1 MWTYKEDLSFLF
13 LNLEKVLFKRIQCQ
27 EKSLAFDKLRDIVR
41 RTPIHFLVSCSVGRG
56 MWPASQKPKLIHVFT
71 TVVLVVAES
80 SRSASL
86 SRWRHSSRWSAGLT
100 EPRNPE
106 TELVPDLLYLF
117 SIFLCPGSLTTDYE
131 KLLNS
136 SCQTCCNKRKPNF
149 RLFKHWIALS
159 IR

>member
-1 MWTYKEDLSFLF
+1 MWTYKEDLSLLF

-106 TELVPDLLYLF
+106 TKLVSFSVLWLVHDRLRKAFELVVPDMLQQAE
-117 SIFLCPGSLTTDYE
+117 T
-131 KLLNS
+131 KLPVV
-136 SCQTCCNKRKPNF
+136 QT
-149 RLFKHWIALS
+149 LDSAIYQIDH
-159 IR
+159 